1 MESSPASPRGGLLAS
16 DAVDP
21 LDPLGYGTLLLIDG
35 RRAGASRL
43 ADVEALHALLSVVAA
58 ELEPASSRLSMQVDE
73 EDGASVALLL
83 DEAQLSL
90 HVFPALGAF
99 TFRAFSRHALSDGE
113 LLERVLRELHAGRF
127 ESSLKRRA
135 APLPKQEAALRA
147 RLLGDRGYARA
158 RFDDGPLA

>member
-1 MESSPASPRGGLLAS
+1 MGVETVAPRGRLVPS
-16 DAVDP
+16 ESVDA

-43 ADVEALHALLSVVAA
+43 ADVDALHALLSTLGND
-58 ELEPASSRLSMQVDE
+58 LEPASARQTMQIDE

-99 TFRAFSRHALSDGE
+99 SFHAFSRHALSDGE

-127 ESSLKRRA
+127 ESALKRRA
-135 APLPKQEAALRA
+135 APLPKREPALRA
-147 RLLGDRGYARA
+147 RLAGDRGYARA
-158 RFDDGPLA
+158 RMDDGPLA